1 MPEEKKNDQTQMK
14 MFKMKLYV
22 VPSFLYTGWP
32 DSTSFY
38 DSETAQPE
46 NEKKKMALTVTS
58 FDTHDWAE
66 EALDNNGHQTDD

>member
-1 MPEEKKNDQTQMK
+1 MTEGGEKNDQTQMN

-46 NEKKKMALTVTS
+46 SEKKK
-58 FDTHDWAE
+58 
-66 EALDNNGHQTDD
+66 

>member
-1 MPEEKKNDQTQMK
+1 MNML
-14 MFKMKLYV
+14 KMKLYV

-46 NEKKKMALTVTS
+46 SEKKKW
-58 FDTHDWAE
+58 H
-66 EALDNNGHQTDD
+66 